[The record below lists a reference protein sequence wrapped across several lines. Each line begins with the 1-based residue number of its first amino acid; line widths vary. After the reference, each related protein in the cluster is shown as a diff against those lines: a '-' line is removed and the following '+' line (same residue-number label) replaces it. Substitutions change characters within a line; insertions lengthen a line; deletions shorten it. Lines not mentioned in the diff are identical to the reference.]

1 MPRICLNEFRIPHM
15 QSPISPTLRRRRLAR
30 ELRRLREAR
39 NLKLAAAAKES
50 GAPLSTISSIENA
63 TARRIR
69 PRDIDALA
77 DLYDT
82 TSEEREALH
91 ELTSE
96 SKQSGWWSSYKDLFG
111 GNALPDFEAEASVI
125 RSFEGLTV
133 PGLLQTP
140 EYASEVFRAGRV
152 LEETDVE
159 RRVRARM
166 ERKSIFNR
174 IKPAHMVAVI
184 DEGALRRVIGGPEVM
199 REQLNYLKNM
209 AQRHHI
215 DIQVLPY
222 SAGAHLALAGPFVL
236 LGFPTPKDIPI
247 VYVETAVDGLY
258 LDEPEELERYT
269 LAFGNA
275 QGVAL
280 STALSFQL
288 IDDILRSL
296 ESTP

>member
-1 MPRICLNEFRIPHM
+1 M